1 MAKILAI
8 ANQKG
13 GVGKTTTALSLAA
26 ALALRGRRV
35 LVMDLDPHGCASAH
49 MGIFPEALQASAA
62 DVFLAGDP
70 SAVAWETIVRRSPGA
85 VFDLAA
91 SHTRL
96 ADLELDLKDRKG
108 KGVLLKQALESGP
121 AYDHVLLDCPPHTGV
136 VLVNALV
143 ASDLLIIPIQTDFL
157 ALHGVRH
164 LFDTMRALNRA
175 LPRPIAY
182 RALATMYDRRAK
194 ACMRVL
200 SLLRTKFEDRMFATV
215 IGLDTKFREASAAGQ
230 VIQALAPE
238 SRGAME
244 YARLAEEVLAL

>member
-1 MAKILAI
+1 MARILAV

-26 ALALRGRRV
+26 ALALLGRRV

-49 MGIFPEALQASAA
+49 LGIFPEGLSASAA
-62 DVFLAGDP
+62 DVFLAGAPADVP
-70 SAVAWETIVRRSPGA
+70 WDKVISNPGRGL
-85 VFDLAA
+85 FDLAP

-96 ADLELDLKDRKG
+96 ADLDMDLAERKG
-108 KGVLLKQALESGP
+108 KGILLRQALESGP

-164 LFDTMRALNRA
+164 LFDTMRALNRV

-182 RALATMYDRRAK
+182 RALATMFDRRAK
-194 ACMRVL
+194 ACTRVL
-200 SLLRTKFEDRMFATV
+200 ALLRAKFGDRMFSTV
-215 IGLDTKFREASAAGQ
+215 IGLDTKFREASALGK
-230 VIQALAPE
+230 VIQEVSPE
-238 SRGAME
+238 CRGACE
-244 YARLAEEVLAL
+244 YARLAEEVAVL